1 MHSNMIAF
9 NSWHFPGMR
18 AIYQSLFS
26 IYREGNPL
34 VISTVNKLWNGSGG
48 NEPIDYI
55 FIYKNPGSVDENVAE
70 HWHYI
75 SLGKTMAI
83 PTLFNYKF

>member
-1 MHSNMIAF
+1 MHSNLIAF

-26 IYREGNPL
+26 IYREANPL
-34 VISTVNKLWNGSGG
+34 VISTVNKIWQFGG
-48 NEPIDYI
+48 DEPIDYI
-55 FIYKNPGSVDENVAE
+55 FIYKNAGSVSENVAE

-75 SLGKTMAI
+75 SLGKLQIIMQI
-83 PTLFNYKF
+83 SQ

>member
-1 MHSNMIAF
+1 MHSNLAGF

-26 IYREGNPL
+26 IYREANPL
-34 VISTVNKLWNGSGG
+34 VISTVNKIWQQQYGG
-48 NEPIDYI
+48 TNSEVIDYI
-55 FIYKNPGSVDENVAE
+55 FIYKNAGSVEENVAE

-75 SLGKTMAI
+75 SLGK
-83 PTLFNYKF
+83 LFS